1 MMPLGM
7 AVASPEVDII
17 GIRAWLAGVGLVTGL
32 AGLVAFSIPT
42 VMHIEDRQNEGDL
55 SSSENIPTADSKT
68 HAKAIEDLNGQYEEA
83 DGQVPLLESYGAALT

>member
-7 AVASPEVDII
+7 AVSGPVADII

-32 AGLVAFSIPT
+32 VGLVAFSIPA

-55 SSSENIPTADSKT
+55 SSSENIPTANSKT
-68 HAKAIEDLNGQYEEA
+68 YAKAIEDLNDQYKEA
-83 DGQVPLLESYGAALT
+83 EGQVPLLESDGAALT